1 VNLNQASLVLTI
13 PPNLPKSIFLNA
25 LELPS
30 GSEREAYLD
39 AQCGEDAALRREVE
53 ELLSHHKQ
61 MGDFLEPTA
70 VGVGASAEPGQLAGQ
85 PGQTI
90 GRYRLLE
97 VIGEG
102 GMAVVY
108 LAEQS
113 EPVCRRVAL
122 KILKPGMDTREVTAR
137 FESER
142 QALALMDHPNIARVF
157 DAGTTDS
164 GRPYF
169 VMELVEG
176 ISLTDY
182 CDQNDLGIRSRLE
195 LFVQVCQAVQHAHQK
210 GIIHRDLKPSNI
222 LVTQCDGRPVPK
234 IIDFGIAKAIGVKP
248 SGQSPLTRV
257 GQFLGTPLYMSPE
270 QAGLGVMDIDTRSD
284 IYSLGAVLYEL
295 LTGCTPIEQARL
307 QALSY
312 DEIRRL
318 IREEDAPRPSV
329 RISSLGAAAG
339 TVAAHRRTDPSTLV
353 RLLRHEL
360 DWVVMRC
367 LEKDPHRRYP
377 TANGLARDIQR
388 YLADE
393 PVQACPPSASYRLRK
408 FARRNRVALMT
419 LASVVAA
426 LLVGSIV
433 SIWEAIRATEAE
445 QVAQQR
451 LAAET
456 QARAAAELAWAAE
469 ARQRLAAQ
477 MAQKV
482 AEEARRTEEALRR
495 EAEYHRGR
503 AEGNFIRARSAVEH
517 FLDKVTEDQ
526 LLRAPGLQ
534 PLRQELLALALKF
547 YEELL
552 KERSEDP
559 TLLVVLADAHLRMG
573 KIYAE
578 LGRGSESS
586 KAFQEALLLFEK
598 LRLAGQES
606 PEVLR
611 GLAEV
616 GFYLGQ
622 FAKTVEL
629 CHEVLA
635 REPADLEARRLLGNA
650 YSMMA
655 SRISRHLE
663 APKVLEYQQKALAL
677 REELL
682 RLAPEEPRY
691 LIELSSTMNNLGV
704 ILGSQERFEE
714 ALVMYQRSVAVIE
727 KALAQPPHVPLYR
740 RWVALGLRNIAYIQR
755 RLGHHEE
762 ALRALQQAVQVSRK
776 LVLDYPAM
784 PVLRSEL
791 FSVYRELA
799 EQQRA
804 MGKDQEAIRS
814 LRHAAE
820 LLENMPCETA
830 DELYAK
836 ATVYAVLAEIPQQE
850 FAKPEAISDSERAE
864 YALQAL
870 VALKKAI
877 SAGFRDIHLLRH
889 DLSLASIRPYEEFQ
903 TLFGL
908 LEQAVEADAL
918 ARQAPDEPAR
928 LALRLK
934 QAEAERKLRDLAPSS
949 LSHQATLGATL
960 HALGLLQLNLRQ
972 YAEAEKSL
980 AEASEIR
987 QVLHRQ
993 NPHDPVLACDYLAT
1007 QVALGELEF
1016 AQGRFTEG
1024 HRLFVELLPAMD
1036 ALAARYRYY
1045 TPLCQ
1050 QLASLE
1056 RTICRQYG
1064 QMGLE
1069 DKGNLD
1075 GILAGLRQFLRPKAA
1090 IDPAWLR
1097 WVSCWL
1103 PATMRPGDKLSGI
1116 VFVTDL
1122 PWVRSSCGWG
1132 PPQGSRDTYPWG
1144 GTLRIAD
1151 LPYEKGIW
1159 IHAFDKPVPAE
1170 VVLDLSGKNFTTL
1183 KTHAGLLDTGSV
1195 EFQIFVDGELR
1206 YRSRVVRFGSIEVA
1220 SVDVTGAKEVILCVL
1235 NGHDG
1240 YVCDSAGWGYPRFV
1254 LAGAADPLESPPEL
1268 LQSATEADAAFFLA
1282 EVHARLGDKELARRW
1297 FHKAAAW
1304 MDEHRG
1310 EAERL
1315 RPYRTQVAKTLDLAE
1330 ERLSQATESPENA
1343 NKP

>member
-1 VNLNQASLVLTI
+1 MAI
-13 PPNLPKSIFLNA
+13 PPNLLKSIFLNA

-39 AQCGEDAALRREVE
+39 AQCGQDAALRREVE

-61 MGDFLEPTA
+61 MGDFLEATA
-70 VGVGASAEPGQLAGQ
+70 VGVGASAEPGQLVGQ
-85 PGQTI
+85 SGQTI
-90 GRYRLLE
+90 GRYRLLQ

-102 GMAVVY
+102 GVGVVY
-108 LAEQS
+108 LAQQA
-113 EPVCRRVAL
+113 EPVCRKVAL
-122 KILKPGMDTREVTAR
+122 KILKPGMDSREITAR

-157 DAGTTDS
+157 DAGTTNS

-182 CDQNDLGIRSRLE
+182 CDQNDLSIRSRLE

-234 IIDFGIAKAIGVKP
+234 IIDFGIAKAIGAKP
-248 SGQSPLTRV
+248 SGQDTLTRV

-270 QAGLGVMDIDTRSD
+270 QAALGGMDVDTRSD
-284 IYSLGAVLYEL
+284 IYSLGVVLYEL
-295 LTGCTPIEQARL
+295 LTGCTPIEPARL
-307 QALSY
+307 QGLSY
-312 DEIRRL
+312 DDIRRL
-318 IREEDAPRPSV
+318 ICQEDAPRPSV
-329 RISSLGAAAG
+329 RIASLGATAG
-339 TVAAHRRTDPSTLV
+339 TVAAHRRTDPSALV

-367 LEKDPHRRYP
+367 LEKDPNRRYP

-393 PVQACPPSASYRLRK
+393 PVQACPPSAGYRLRK
-408 FARRNRVALMT
+408 FARRNRGALMT
-419 LASVVAA
+419 LASVVAT
-426 LLVGSIV
+426 LIVGSIV
-433 SIWEAIRATEAE
+433 SIWQAIRATKAE

-451 LAAET
+451 LAAEIH
-456 QARAAAELAWAAE
+456 ARGAAELAWAAE

-495 EAEYHRGR
+495 EAEYHRER
-503 AEGNFIRARSAVEH
+503 AEANFVRARSAVEQ
-517 FLDKVTEDQ
+517 FLDRVTEDQ

-534 PLRQELLALALKF
+534 PLRQELLALALRF
-547 YEELL
+547 YKELL

-559 TLLVVLADAHLRMG
+559 SLVVVLAEAHLRMG
-573 KIYAE
+573 IIYAE
-578 LGRGSESS
+578 LGRGSEAS

-598 LRLAGQES
+598 LRVAGQRS
-606 PEVLR
+606 PKVLR

-616 GFYLGQ
+616 WFNLGQ
-622 FAKTVEL
+622 YIRTVEL
-629 CHEVLA
+629 CHQVLA

-655 SRISRHLE
+655 SRISRRRE
-663 APKVLEYQQKALAL
+663 FPKALEYEQKALAL
-677 REELL
+677 REEVLC
-682 RLAPEEPRY
+682 LAPEESRY

-704 ILGSQERFEE
+704 MLASQERFEE

-727 KALAQPPHVPLYR
+727 KALAHGPHVSLYR
-740 RWVALGLRNIAYIQR
+740 RWVALGLRNIAGIHR

-762 ALRALQQAVQVSRK
+762 ALQALEQAVQVSRK
-776 LVLDYPAM
+776 LVLDNPAM

-804 MGKDQEAIRS
+804 MGKDQEASRS
-814 LRHAAE
+814 LRQAEE
-820 LLENMPCETA
+820 LLQNIPCETA
-830 DELYAK
+830 DELYAM
-836 ATVYAVLAEIPQQE
+836 ATVYAVLAEIPQHE
-850 FAKPEAISDSERAE
+850 WAKPEAISDSERAE
-864 YALQAL
+864 YAVQAL
-870 VALKKAI
+870 AALKKAI
-877 SAGFRDIHLLRH
+877 SAGFKDIHLLRH
-889 DLSLASIRPYEEFQ
+889 DPTLASIRTYDEFQ

-908 LEQAVEADAL
+908 LEQAAEAEEL

-934 QAEAERKLRDLAPSS
+934 QAEAERKLRDLDPSS
-949 LSHQATLGATL
+949 LGHQAALGATL

-987 QVLHRQ
+987 QALHRQ
-993 NPHDPVLACDYLAT
+993 TPHHPMLACDYLAT

-1016 AQGRFTEG
+1016 SQGRFAQG
-1024 HRLFVELLPAMD
+1024 HRLFQELLPAMD
-1036 ALAARYRYY
+1036 DLAARYRYY

-1050 QLASLE
+1050 RLASLE
-1056 RTICRQYG
+1056 RTICREYG
-1064 QMGLE
+1064 QMGLA
-1069 DKGNLD
+1069 DKGNLE
-1075 GILAGLRQFLRPKAA
+1075 GVLAGLRQFFRPKAA
-1090 IDPAWLR
+1090 IDPVWLR

-1103 PATMRPGDKLSGI
+1103 PATMRSGDEFSGI

-1132 PPQGSRDTYPWG
+1132 PPQGFRDAYPWG

-1159 IHAFDKPVPAE
+1159 IHAFDKPLPAE
-1170 VVLDLSGKNFTTL
+1170 VVLDVTGKNFTTL
-1183 KTHAGLLDTGSV
+1183 KAHAGLVDTGSV
-1195 EFQIFVDGELR
+1195 EFQILVDGEVR
-1206 YRSRVVRFGSIEVA
+1206 YRSPVVRFGSIETL
-1220 SVDVTGAKEVILCVL
+1220 SVEVTGAKEVILCLL
-1235 NGHDG
+1235 NGRDG

-1254 LAGAADPLESPPEL
+1254 LAGATDPLESPPEL
-1268 LQSATEADAAFFLA
+1268 LQSVTETDAAFLLA
-1282 EVHARLGDKELARRW
+1282 EVHARLGDKELSRRW
-1297 FHKAAAW
+1297 FEKAAAW

-1310 EAERL
+1310 QAERL
-1315 RPYRTQVAKTLDLAE
+1315 HPYRTQAAKTLDLAE
-1330 ERLSQATESPENA
+1330 EGPSQTTGKPEKA